1 VTLRQPVVVVL
12 GHVDSGKTSLL
23 DKIRGTGVQAREAGG
38 ITQHIGASFF
48 PIDTIKQITG
58 ILYERLTKTD
68 EQIPG
73 LLFIDTPGH
82 EVFANLRSRG
92 GSAAD
97 IAIVVADVNK
107 GFEPQTIE
115 SIEILKKRKV
125 PFVVALNKVDT
136 MSGWKGKKKGDLNIG
151 KQKQNKKITTMTA
164 ETTTSTNLTF
174 ITEEIKKQDSNIIT
188 LLDEKIY
195 TVVGSLSRMGF
206 NSEAFWRIKEFDKEL
221 AIVPISA
228 VSGVGIPELMTVL
241 VGLTQQYL
249 KKRLERREDYVR
261 GIVLEIKEEQ
271 GLGPSANM
279 ILLDGTIKQ
288 GDIIMAAK
296 RDAIILTKVK
306 ALLLPKPLDEMRDPR
321 DKFRSV
327 NEVISAAGLKII
339 SPDLEGILAGS
350 PLYVLK
356 NKEDETKIRHLI
368 ESEVKSTFINN
379 TNSLGVILKCDT
391 IGSLEAIIDM
401 LKKENIPI
409 QTADIGNI
417 TRRDVL
423 ASSAVRDKDRYL
435 GVVLGFNVKVLDDAK
450 KESTE
455 RQVQIF
461 NEPIIYNLVRNY
473 TDWVQYQ
480 KEHADSIIFNEIPPI
495 CKIQFLKGFIF
506 RRNDPAVFGAEIIEG
521 KLRQKI
527 HIINENGAKIGVIH
541 QIQDKGKNLEEATKG
556 MQVAVS
562 IRGPTIGRQI
572 NEGDIFFTDLN
583 SRQAKLLIERF
594 LHKLNEEEK
603 KIFDFILESKR
614 KADPAFGYI

>member
-48 PIDTIKQITG
+48 PIETIKQITG
-58 ILYERLTKTD
+58 RLYERLTKTD

-115 SIEILKKRKV
+115 SIEILRKRKV
-125 PFVVALNKVDT
+125 PFVVALNKVD
-136 MSGWKGKKKGDLNIG
+136 MLSGWKGKKKGDTNTG
-151 KQKQNKKITTMTA
+151 KQKQNRTTA
-164 ETTTSTNLTF
+164 SETVAANLSF
-174 ITEEIKKQDSNIIT
+174 ITEEIKKQDSHILS

-241 VGLTQQYL
+241 VGLAQQFM
-249 KKRLERREDYVR
+249 KKRLERHDDYVR
-261 GIVLEIKEEQ
+261 GIILEINEEI

-288 GDIIMAAK
+288 GDMIMAAK
-296 RDAIILTKVK
+296 RDEIIVTKVK

-327 NEVISAAGLKII
+327 NEVISAAGLRIV

-350 PLYVLK
+350 PLYVIK
-356 NKEDETKIRHLI
+356 SKEEESKIKHLI
-368 ESEVKSTFINN
+368 ESEVKNTFINN
-379 TNSLGVILKCDT
+379 TNSLGVILKCDA

-423 ASSAVRDKDRYL
+423 ASSAVKDKERYL
-435 GVVLGFNVKVLDDAK
+435 GAILGFNVKVLEDAK
-450 KESTE
+450 KESAE
-455 RQVQIF
+455 REVQIF
-461 NEPIIYNLVRNY
+461 NEKVIYNLVRNY

-495 CKIQFLKGFIF
+495 CKIQFLKGFVF
-506 RRNDPAVFGAEIIEG
+506 RRNDPAVFGAEILVG
-521 KLRQKI
+521 RLRQKI
-527 HIINENGAKIGVIH
+527 HIINENGMKVGIIH
-541 QIQDKGKNLEEATKG
+541 QIQDKGKSIEEATKG

-572 NEGDIFFTDLN
+572 NEGDIFYTDLN
-583 SRQAKLLIERF
+583 SRQAKLIIERF
-594 LHKLNEEEK
+594 PHRLNEEEK
-603 KIFDFILESKR
+603 KILDFILESKR
-614 KADPAFGYI
+614 KSDAAFGYI